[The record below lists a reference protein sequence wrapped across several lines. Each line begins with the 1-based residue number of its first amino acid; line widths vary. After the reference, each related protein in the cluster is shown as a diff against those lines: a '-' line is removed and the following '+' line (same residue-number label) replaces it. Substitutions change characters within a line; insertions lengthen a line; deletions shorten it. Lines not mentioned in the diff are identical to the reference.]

1 MDGFYYL
8 EGSRPVRSPHSEAA
22 PLTRN
27 QRISWRHRPVS
38 TSEPTDTS
46 ASDAPDAG
54 RESSTSAE
62 SVSADSSA
70 GDGSTN
76 DAAENGASRD
86 SQGSNGDHDAADVP
100 VDELRERLASVQDEL
115 EEINEKYLRKA
126 AEFENYRRRMDR
138 ETRRRYDAGKIDVV
152 KAMLDVLDDLERSVD
167 AAEELKEAQDAETA
181 YESLRGGVDM
191 VHRKF
196 KDALNQIGIERIDA
210 EGDPFDE
217 SLHEAMM
224 QQPAPDDV
232 EPGTVL
238 NEVQTGY
245 RMGDRVIRH
254 SRVIVAT

>member
-1 MDGFYYL
+1 M
-8 EGSRPVRSPHSEAA
+8 
-22 PLTRN
+22 
-27 QRISWRHRPVS
+27 
-38 TSEPTDTS
+38 
-46 ASDAPDAG
+46 
-54 RESSTSAE
+54 
-62 SVSADSSA
+62 
-70 GDGSTN
+70 
-76 DAAENGASRD
+76 
-86 SQGSNGDHDAADVP
+86 
-100 VDELRERLASVQDEL
+100 ASVQDEL

-138 ETRRRYDAGKIDVV
+138 ETRRRYEAGKTDVV
-152 KAMLDVLDDLERSVD
+152 KAMLDVLDDMERSVD
-167 AAEELKEAQDAETA
+167 AAEDLKETQDAETA

-196 KDALNQIGIERIDA
+196 KDALAQIGVERIDA
-210 EGDPFDE
+210 EGDTFDE

-238 NEVQTGY
+238 NEVQKGY

>member
-1 MDGFYYL
+1 M
-8 EGSRPVRSPHSEAA
+8 
-22 PLTRN
+22 
-27 QRISWRHRPVS
+27 S
-38 TSEPTDTS
+38 TSKPTDTPS
-46 ASDAPDAG
+46 SDAQDAD
-54 RESSTSAE
+54 RESSTLAE
-62 SVSADSSA
+62 PSSADA
-70 GDGSTN
+70 STGENASN
-76 DAAENGASRD
+76 DVPDPGASRK
-86 SQGSNGDHDAADVP
+86 SHELNEGVDAADGV

-115 EEINEKYLRKA
+115 NEINEKYLRKA

-138 ETRRRYDAGKIDVV
+138 ETRRRYEAGKVDVV
-152 KAMLDVLDDLERSVD
+152 KAMLDVLDDMERSVD
-167 AAEELKEAQDAETA
+167 AAEELKETQDAETA

-196 KDALNQIGIERIDA
+196 KDALANIGVERIDA
-210 EGDPFDE
+210 EGDAFDE